1 MMSFGM
7 VVISAGLLGL
17 LSFTLLALAVGTEYW
32 YIIDADQ
39 VINSSWHFTSS
50 HSGLWRIYEGKNGSF
65 HDISF
70 YTDTS
75 EFSEQEKHLLNLHRI
90 IVILL
95 PLSLVLL
102 IFGGIFGL
110 VGSLARSYTILT
122 GVAVYFLIC
131 SLFTLSGVCIYVSYS
146 QQALDELRRLLSAE
160 LLAHIHMS
168 FGWSL
173 ASACLSYT
181 LEVACGILL
190 ILAARLAYYQLNHE
204 STAAFSM
211 S

>member
-1 MMSFGM
+1 MSFGV

-17 LSFTLLALAVGTEYW
+17 LSFTLLAVAVGTEYW
-32 YIIDADQ
+32 YIIDVDQ
-39 VINSSWHFTSS
+39 VINSSWHFASS
-50 HSGLWRIYEGKNGSF
+50 HSGLWRIYEGNNGSF

-70 YTDTS
+70 YMDTS
-75 EFSEQEKHLLNLHRI
+75 EFNEQEKYLLNLHRV

-95 PLSLVLL
+95 PISLVLL

-122 GVAVYFLIC
+122 GVAVYFLNC
-131 SLFTLSGVCIYVSYS
+131 SHFTLTGVCIYVSYS
-146 QQALDELRRLLSAE
+146 QQALEELQQLVSSE
-160 LLAHIHMS
+160 LLAHIHMY

-181 LEVACGILL
+181 LEVACGVLL
-190 ILAARLAYYQLNHE
+190 ILAARLAYRELHHE
-204 STAAFSM
+204 STTAFAM

>member
-1 MMSFGM
+1 MRFG
-7 VVISAGLLGL
+7 VLVISAGFLGL
-17 LSFTLLALAVGTEYW
+17 FSFTLLAVAVGTEYW
-32 YIIDADQ
+32 YIIDADH
-39 VINSSWHFTSS
+39 VINSSWHFASS

-70 YTDTS
+70 YMDTS

-110 VGSLARSYTILT
+110 VSSLARSYTFLT
-122 GVAVYFLIC
+122 GVALYFLIC

-146 QQALDELRRLLSAE
+146 QQALDELRRLVSGE

-173 ASACLSYT
+173 ASACISYA

-190 ILAARLAYYQLNHE
+190 MLAARLVYLELHHE

-211 S
+211 A

>member
-1 MMSFGM
+1 MSFGV

-17 LSFTLLALAVGTEYW
+17 LSFTLLAVAVGTEYW
-32 YIIDADQ
+32 YIIEVDQ
-39 VINSSWHFTSS
+39 VINSSWHFASS
-50 HSGLWRIYEGKNGSF
+50 HSGLWRIYEGKNGTF

-70 YTDTS
+70 YMDTS
-75 EFSEQEKHLLNLHRI
+75 EFSEQEKHLLNLHRV

-110 VGSLARSYTILT
+110 VGSLARSYTLLT
-122 GVAVYFLIC
+122 CVAVYFLTC

-146 QQALDELRRLLSAE
+146 QQALDELRRLVSAE

-173 ASACLSYT
+173 ASACFSYT
-181 LEVACGILL
+181 LEVVCGILL
-190 ILAARLAYYQLNHE
+190 LLSARLAHRELHHE